1 MKEEIILNNQPKDI
15 DGFRVVQE
23 GEEIFKALQN
33 GETVMHWESGNSM
46 FPILKNREYCKII
59 PANKDEIRPG
69 MPVFCKFLYRTEEGF
84 TASLYMVHRCTE
96 IYNRD
101 GELYFKIEGTNGTL
115 FGWTPDVY
123 GIAES
128 TNIFQ
133 GME

>member
-59 PANKDEIRPG
+59 PGKL
-69 MPVFCKFLYRTEEGF
+69 K
-84 TASLYMVHRCTE
+84 
-96 IYNRD
+96 
-101 GELYFKIEGTNGTL
+101 
-115 FGWTPDVY
+115 W
-123 GIAES
+123 
-128 TNIFQ
+128 
-133 GME
+133 